1 MPKEDAPE
9 KMAARKL
16 PDFKVTSE
24 QVRQLKTMSA
34 IMNMMADNKELM
46 QKVAKLYV
54 KAANS
59 DPDERL
65 NAAIDLKE
73 KVTALVTE
81 SLKNIPAEDIDRYYP
96 QWSSIVINPIIA
108 PIRIK
113 PWTTVIVDPAPCFRE
128 TNSEL

>member
-1 MPKEDAPE
+1 MPKEEASGKMPE
-9 KMAARKL
+9 RKL

-46 QKVAKLYV
+46 QRVAKLYV

-59 DPDERL
+59 APEERL

-81 SLKNIPAEDIDRYYP
+81 SLKNVPAEDIDRYYP

-113 PWTTVIVDPAPCFRE
+113 PWTTVVVDPAPCFRE
-128 TNSEL
+128 TNFEL

>member
-1 MPKEDAPE
+1 
-9 KMAARKL
+9 
-16 PDFKVTSE
+16 
-24 QVRQLKTMSA
+24 MSA

-46 QKVAKLYV
+46 QRGAKLYV

-59 DPDERL
+59 DPEERL

>member
-1 MPKEDAPE
+1 MPKEEAPE

-16 PDFKVTSE
+16 PDFKITSE
-24 QVRQLKTMSA
+24 QVCQLKTMSA
-34 IMNMMADNKELM
+34 IVNMMADNQDLL
-46 QKVAKLYV
+46 QKVAKLYI
-54 KAANS
+54 KAANT
-59 DPDERL
+59 DPEDRL
-65 NAAIDLKE
+65 NAALDLKE

-81 SLKNIPAEDIDRYYP
+81 RLKDIPAGDIDRYYP

-128 TNSEL
+128 PVFEQ